1 MPPPPP
7 NSEKTILL
15 PNSVTTTYRPS
26 LAPRRRL
33 HRRVAPPAPPPLP
46 PPCRSWVDP
55 LANLFD
61 SINHFRP
68 NVDRNEAQTKYLVR
82 PTISFT
88 MAQTKYLVLPGNA
101 PSTRFPITFLT
112 QSGLLHRDPLAPAP
126 VLKKSA
132 GPKNSW
138 PSDPAGFR
146 KVKKKISKNH

>member
-1 MPPPPP
+1 VTDWACVAPVASPPPSRCPPPPP

-26 LAPRRRL
+26 LAPWRRL

-46 PPCRSWVDP
+46 PPCRSWADP
-55 LANLFD
+55 LANLFG

-101 PSTRFPITFLT
+101 PSTQFPISFLT
-112 QSGLLHRDPLAPAP
+112 QSPTHSRHHAVCHRP
-126 VLKKSA
+126 
-132 GPKNSW
+132 
-138 PSDPAGFR
+138 PSP
-146 KVKKKISKNH
+146 